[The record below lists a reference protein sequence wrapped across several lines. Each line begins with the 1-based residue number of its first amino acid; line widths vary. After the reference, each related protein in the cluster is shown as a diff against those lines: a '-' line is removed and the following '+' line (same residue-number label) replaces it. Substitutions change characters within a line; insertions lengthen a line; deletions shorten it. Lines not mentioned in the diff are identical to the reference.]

1 MDSKNMSPSCIF
13 QTLKNLIFI
22 YQRNLALDDFDETI
36 FLEEKNISQTPFTPF
51 SKQGIKNQIRNHL
64 DGAYN
69 HKKEKNLQT
78 NINIQNF
85 NCQRILNYEI
95 KKEDEKPNNQTQTTN
110 KTLPQLV

>member
-1 MDSKNMSPSCIF
+1 MEE
-13 QTLKNLIFI
+13 
-22 YQRNLALDDFDETI
+22 FDETI
-36 FLEEKNISQTPFTPF
+36 FLDEKNVSQTPFTPF
-51 SKQGIKNQIRNHL
+51 CKQGLKNQIRNHL

-95 KKEDEKPNNQTQTTN
+95 KKEDEKPNTQPQAGNGTI
-110 KTLPQLV
+110 PQLVKF